1 MSESKIK
8 TFRCKILDGDN
19 EGCTRLIVTA
29 PNPAKM
35 ADAVDN
41 LKGIVLESVIEK
53 LFDATRIEI
62 IGEDQ
67 ADPLWDNII
76 QWDQICFDE

>member
-1 MSESKIK
+1 
-8 TFRCKILDGDN
+8 
-19 EGCTRLIVTA
+19 
-29 PNPAKM
+29 M

-41 LKGIVLESVIEK
+41 LKGSVLESVIEK